1 MLQGLR
7 AKATGFSLAILD
19 ETAALL
25 SKVGHDLR
33 VEHAVWSDGEFHVT
47 AYAPGIAS
55 EVSVGD
61 YVYAGFFLAHA
72 PEGATEAGVR
82 IYRVA
87 CSNGALTDEHE
98 GQRIEF
104 ASTRPPADWK
114 RRLGAVVARSF
125 DGGCLDDQARRFR
138 ATLQE
143 MLSTPYEYLLH
154 LRAQRLITDDE
165 QEQIQREF
173 DRAKDP
179 TLFGLVNAVTRIAH
193 THRSNADWRR
203 ALAVER
209 LGGEI
214 AGGEHRPPIGSPV
227 FH

>member
-1 MLQGLR
+1 MLHELR
-7 AKATGFSLAILD
+7 SRATGFSSALLD

-25 SKVGHDLR
+25 SRVGHDLR
-33 VEHAVWSDGEFHVT
+33 VEHAVWSDDEFHVA

-55 EVSVGD
+55 EVAVGD

-72 PEGATEAGVR
+72 PEGQTEAGVR

-87 CSNGALTDEHE
+87 CRNGALLAEAE

-104 ASTRPPADWK
+104 PSTQPPAEWK
-114 RRLGAVVARSF
+114 QKLGAVVAQSF
-125 DGGCLDDQARRFR
+125 NGGCLDDQTRRLR
-138 ATLQE
+138 LTLEE
-143 MLSTPYEYLLH
+143 MLSTPYEYLIR
-154 LRAQRLITDDE
+154 LRAKELITDDE
-165 QEQIQREF
+165 RARIQREF
-173 DRAKDP
+173 DRAGDA
-179 TLFGLVNAVTRIAH
+179 TLYGLVNAVTRLAH

-203 ALAVER
+203 ALAIER

-214 AGGEHRPPIGSPV
+214 AGGQHQPPIGSPV